1 MTILSRRLGGII
13 TLLSLILILAG
24 YFILNYYHKEFQLVN
39 ENFPKPQEI
48 KSPVTPTRIISLSPN
63 ITEIMFALGA
73 GDRLVG
79 VTTFCN
85 FPPEAAKITK
95 VGGVLDPNY
104 EKMVSLAPDV
114 VIVLKSQQQS
124 AVELQQ
130 LGLKTFVVA
139 NDTLNDVFESI
150 TSIGE
155 LLGRRKE
162 AASLR
167 TDMETSMNTIRD
179 KVAGLEKRRAAFV
192 FEHSR
197 GALQDIY
204 VAGKGNFI
212 NELLDMAGGYN
223 VFADVGMGYPQ
234 VNMEAFIERKPE
246 VIFDATQDPGDPY
259 GVLRDLES
267 MRGLRIYFCYIDFNQ
282 VPGPRLVDSLD
293 YLARRL
299 HPEAFAE

>member
-1 MTILSRRLGGII
+1 M
-13 TLLSLILILAG
+13 
-24 YFILNYYHKEFQLVN
+24 
-39 ENFPKPQEI
+39 
-48 KSPVTPTRIISLSPN
+48 RIISLSPN
-63 ITEIMFALGA
+63 ITEIIFALGA
-73 GDRLVG
+73 GDELVG

-104 EKMVSLAPDV
+104 ETMVSLTPDV
-114 VIVLKSQQQS
+114 VIVLKSQQQRT
-124 AVELQQ
+124 VELQE

-139 NDTLNDVFESI
+139 NETLQDVFESI

-155 LLGRRKE
+155 LLGRQKE

-167 TDMETSMNTIRD
+167 ADMESCMNAIRD
-179 KVAGLEKRRAAFV
+179 KVAALEKRRVAFV

-197 GALQDIY
+197 GTLQDIY

-223 VFADVGMGYPQ
+223 VFADVGIGYPQ
-234 VNMEAFIERKPE
+234 INLEAFIERKPE
-246 VIFDATQDPGDPY
+246 VIFDATQDGGDPY
-259 GVLRDLES
+259 TVFKDLES
-267 MRGLRIYFCYIDFNQ
+267 MRGLRIYFCYNDFNQ

-293 YLARRL
+293 YLVRRL
-299 HPEAFAE
+299 HPEAFKD